1 MQAAAAA
8 LVLALSA
15 PAWAQ
20 GTGATGGAG
29 GTAGAAAP
37 AAAASSPAKK
47 ELVQRVLKLN
57 QSGIEGVGE
66 QLANQTAGQAMQA
79 AGSALGSVPEARREA
94 VAKEIQ
100 AEVKKFYDEI
110 APILRQRA
118 VQLAPGTV
126 GAAFEERFTEEELRT
141 LIAWLESPVSRKYQQ
156 IAGDMQGALTQKVV
170 AESRAQVE
178 PKIKALDQKLAAKF
192 NQPAPAKPATPP
204 AQAPAKK

>member
-1 MQAAAAA
+1 MHATVAAV
-8 LVLALSA
+8 VLALCA

-20 GTGATGGAG
+20 GTGGTTG
-29 GTAGAAAP
+29 AP
-37 AAAASSPAKK
+37 APAASSPAKK

-57 QSGIEGVGE
+57 QPGIEGVGE
-66 QLANQTAGQAMQA
+66 QLASDVAGQRLQMAGA
-79 AGSALGSVPEARREA
+79 AIGSLPEARREA
-94 VAKEIQ
+94 VAKEVQ
-100 AEVKKFYDEI
+100 AEIKRFYDDI

-118 VQLAPGTV
+118 VQLAPSTV

-156 IAGDMQGALTQKVV
+156 IAGETQGALTQKVV

-192 NQPAPAKPATPP
+192 NQQAPAKPATPP

>member
-1 MQAAAAA
+1 MMRMQAAVAAV
-8 LVLALSA
+8 VLALSA

-20 GTGATGGAG
+20 GAG
-29 GTAGAAAP
+29 GTPGAAAP
-37 AAAASSPAKK
+37 AASSPAKK

-57 QSGIEGVGE
+57 QPGIEGVGE

-79 AGSALGSVPEARREA
+79 AGSALGTIPEARREA

-110 APILRQRA
+110 APLLRQRA

-141 LIAWLESPVSRKYQQ
+141 LVAWLESPVSRKYQQ
-156 IAGDMQGALTQKVV
+156 IAGDMQSTLAQRVV

-178 PKIKALDQKLAAKF
+178 PKIKALDQRLSAKF
-192 NQPAPAKPATPP
+192 TQQAPAKPATPA